1 MAKKILVVDD
11 ESDMTATLKDIFQSR
26 GYQVFVANDGE
37 EAISKMRS
45 MSPDLVI
52 LDIVMPKMSGL
63 EVAKTLRSDK
73 SFREIPIIMLTART
87 DIEDTKEGLAL
98 GAAAYVAKP
107 FQTATLLGI
116 VGGLIGAGV

>member
-11 ESDMTATLKDIFQSR
+11 ESGMTATLKEIFQSR
-26 GYQVFVANDGE
+26 GYHVSVANDGE

-45 MSPDLVI
+45 TSPDLVI

-63 EVAKTLRSDK
+63 EVARILRSDK
-73 SFREIPIIMLTART
+73 SFREIPIVMLTART

-107 FQTATLLGI
+107 FRTTTL
-116 VGGLIGAGV
+116 